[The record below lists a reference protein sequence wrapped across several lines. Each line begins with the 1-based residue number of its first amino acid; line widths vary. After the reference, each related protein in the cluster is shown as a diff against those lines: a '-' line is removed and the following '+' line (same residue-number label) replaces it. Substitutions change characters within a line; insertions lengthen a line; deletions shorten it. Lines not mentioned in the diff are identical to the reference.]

1 MRGKYLDEKLQEML
15 AEMLA
20 KGEDISRPVIQ
31 KKLGLSSRSTLSG
44 KRTAIINAYREK
56 QLRSFD
62 ISDSKYHRLSL
73 IERCQ
78 KLTADN
84 KRLEKCI
91 DELTE
96 QMQKI
101 VINAE
106 KYGLSPERIFEPLAP
121 KRR

>member
-1 MRGKYLDEKLQEML
+1 MRGKELDETLEKLL

-20 KGEDISRPVIQ
+20 KGEGICRPALQ

-44 KRTAIINAYREK
+44 KRAKIIDAYRDK
-56 QLRSFD
+56 QLKQLD
-62 ISDSKYHRLSL
+62 ASDSKYHRLSL
-73 IERCQ
+73 QERCQ
-78 KLTADN
+78 RLTEDK

-96 QMQKI
+96 QLQKI
-101 VINAE
+101 VVNTE
-106 KYGLSPERIFEPLAP
+106 KYGLSPEKILEPLAP